1 MANDLLDLYCAR
13 VGYAGPRAPTLD
25 VLRALQALHPA
36 AIAFES
42 IDPFMGRGVRIDAG
56 SVQAKLL
63 GARRGGYCHEQ
74 NGLFCDVLAALGF
87 DVVPL
92 GARVVWARPDDKAP
106 LTHRLMLVHVA
117 EGPFIA
123 DVGFG
128 GPTPTAPLRLEP
140 ETPQETPHGT
150 YRIMRDGV
158 DFALELKLS
167 GRWAPLYRFRLE
179 AQNPID
185 FEVANWFTATHP
197 ASPFTR
203 NLVCARVDGARRLTL
218 MNRTLAVREANGGV
232 TRRDL
237 NDTAE
242 LGDALARLFGLD
254 VPVPVE
260 AVWAKVAA
268 LPGGAAFGPE

>member
-1 MANDLLDLYCAR
+1 MSALLDAYCAR
-13 VGYAGPRAPTLD
+13 IGYAGPRAPTLE
-25 VLRALQALHPA
+25 VLRALHALHPA

-42 IDPFMGRGVRIDAG
+42 IDPFLGRGVMIDPDA
-56 SVQAKLL
+56 VRAKLL

-74 NGLFCDVLAALGF
+74 NGLFEQALGAIGF
-87 DVVPL
+87 DFVPL
-92 GARVVWARPDDKAP
+92 GARVVWARPDGKAP
-106 LTHRLMLVHVA
+106 LTHRLTLVHVPD
-117 EGPFIA
+117 GPYIA

-140 ETPQETPHGT
+140 DTVQETPHGT

-158 DFALELKLS
+158 DLVLELRLPA
-167 GRWAPLYRFRLE
+167 RWAPLYRFRLE

-185 FEVANWFTATHP
+185 FEVANWFTAMHP

-218 MNRTLAVREANGGV
+218 MNRTLSVREADGSV

-237 NDTAE
+237 TGAAE
-242 LGDALARLFGLD
+242 LGDVLERRFGLD

-260 AVWAKVAA
+260 ALWEKVAA
-268 LPGGAAFGPE
+268 MPAGAAFGPE